1 MPGFNPVNEKLKKQ
15 YEDALLHG
23 RHRERRTVDA
33 AWKAINLF
41 ETFTGRQPFTAFST
55 DQAKGFK
62 TWLAK
67 QENEKGEPLS
77 LSTVRAVL
85 SNVRDF
91 FLWLVIHPQVGRKM
105 DGRATEFLRLS
116 TNDERAGRASK
127 PRIAPTIEQV
137 RQVLLAMPN
146 VTALDKRNRALIAF
160 TALTVV
166 RDAAL
171 ISLKLGDVDVAK
183 RTVWQDPK
191 HVKTKFRKGILTA
204 FIPADKLW
212 EEVVLDWIAYARQE
226 GLEDSD
232 PLFPS
237 TAVANN
243 AETLCL
249 EVMGL
254 SRQHWSN
261 ANPVRVIFREAFKAA
276 GLPYFHPHTFR
287 SMLAIWGMEHCT
299 QLEYKALSQNMGHE
313 HAMTTYNAYGY
324 LQTEKQVQLVH
335 GMGRATTG
343 LGQVNTTELLAE
355 VARRAQN

>member
-1 MPGFNPVNEKLKKQ
+1 MPEFNPLNEKLKKQ

-23 RHRERRTVDA
+23 RHRERRTVEA

-41 ETFTGRQPFTAFST
+41 EAFTGRQPFTTFST
-55 DQAKGFK
+55 EQAKGFK
-62 TWLAK
+62 NWLAK
-67 QENEKGEPLS
+67 QENDKGEPLS
-77 LSTVRAVL
+77 LATVRATL

-91 FLWLVIHPQVGRKM
+91 FLWLVIHPQFSRKM

-116 TNDERAGRASK
+116 TNDDRAGRASK
-127 PRIAPTIEQV
+127 PRTAPTVEQV
-137 RQVLLAMPN
+137 RQALLAMPN
-146 VTALDKRNRALIAF
+146 ASMIDKRNRALMAF

-171 ISLKLGDVDVAK
+171 ISLKLGDVDVVK

-204 FIPADKLW
+204 FMPVDPLW
-212 EEVVLDWIAYARQE
+212 EEIVLNWVSHIRQA
-226 GLEDSD
+226 GMGDAD

-237 TAVANN
+237 TEVHNN
-243 AETLCL
+243 PETLCL
-249 EVMGL
+249 EVVGL

-261 ANPVRVIFREAFKAA
+261 ANPVRVIFRGAFKAA

-287 SMLAIWGMEHCT
+287 NMLAVWGMEHCT

-313 HAMTTYNAYGY
+313 HAMTTYNAYGF
-324 LQTEKQVQLVH
+324 LMPEKQVQLVH
-335 GMGRATTG
+335 GMGKGKA
-343 LGQVNTTELLAE
+343 ELNSVRIDDLLLE
-355 VARRAQN
+355 VARRSKA